1 MDYRIVAGAPRSTL
15 DDALLMMDMLREPAR
30 RSGFMLALYGSVT
43 GSNQSGVDV
52 DMFAV
57 PWRPVSLVEVQDVI
71 NCTLDRGFRLVS
83 EPHFGAMGTYAVVLQ
98 DVRTRK
104 ILDLQFR
111 EVTRSAITPLSMG
124 VTS

>member
-1 MDYRIVAGAPRSTL
+1 
-15 DDALLMMDMLREPAR
+15 MDMLREPAR
-30 RSGFMLALYGSVT
+30 RSGFMLALYDSVT

-57 PWRPVSLVEVQDVI
+57 PWRHVSLEEAQNVV
-71 NCTLDRGFRLVS
+71 NCALGRGFHLFG

-98 DVRTRK
+98 DDRTRK

-111 EVTRSAITPLSMG
+111 EVMRTSITPLSMG
-124 VTS
+124 AIS